1 MPKIIEHRHL
11 ETDTLMD
18 EHHADVSPGQSIRIF
33 GTHMGTE
40 RVHSFDLAFAVGD
53 MAVYDGYT
61 FIRTGEIVDISSR
74 RVWIKPQ
81 HGTNN
86 VQIPIARFIELN
98 WDYDAARI
106 ERHNEIVGQGL

>member
-40 RVHSFDLAFAVGD
+40 HTPFDLAFAVGEKG
-53 MAVYDGYT
+53 VHGSWNLIY
-61 FIRTGEIVDISSR
+61 TGEIVGIGSR
-74 RVWIKPQ
+74 TVTIKPPY
-81 HGTNN
+81 GSKAVRLPLT
-86 VQIPIARFIELN
+86 RFIELN
-98 WDYDAARI
+98 WDYDAVRI